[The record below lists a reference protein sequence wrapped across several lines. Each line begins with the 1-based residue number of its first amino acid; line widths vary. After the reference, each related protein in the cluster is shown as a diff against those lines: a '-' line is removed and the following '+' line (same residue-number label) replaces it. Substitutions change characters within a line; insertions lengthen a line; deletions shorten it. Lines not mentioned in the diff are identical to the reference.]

1 MLHDCMQAP
10 KGGSATEY
18 LLLLIAQIRHTL
30 INRLAEVS
38 VCELFMPLHDPFGR
52 FPPGNPNLSL
62 FGFPQSGV
70 RSA

>member
-1 MLHDCMQAP
+1 MQAS

-38 VCELFMPLHDPFGR
+38 ECELFMPLHDPFGR
-52 FPPGNPNLSL
+52 FSPGNPIFRFLGSRGVTLS
-62 FGFPQSGV
+62 V
-70 RSA
+70 TD